1 MVLQTYSDKQKEEKE
16 VTKQDHQKWSVRLAA
31 NREIGSCVPMLMAVS
46 CLSPVRIQ
54 IFMSA
59 LDRLEMVSGTP
70 YRTTRHINTLKQ
82 NWKVQYRYKVKFSSM
97 HKTKMYDTYNH
108 EVRTIMFFS
117 RLWLAI
123 SACSYL
129 LKFILNGCS
138 TKKSEI
144 LKERSVYFTF
154 TNIMYHYWPFL
165 YKWFHTWKY
174 ISSYQ
179 IFFLVNCLS
188 I

>member
-1 MVLQTYSDKQKEEKE
+1 
-16 VTKQDHQKWSVRLAA
+16 
-31 NREIGSCVPMLMAVS
+31 MLMAVS

-82 NWKVQYRYKVKFSSM
+82 NWKVQYRYKVKFNSM

-138 TKKSEI
+138 TKKSKI

-165 YKWFHTWKY
+165 YNDFTHESTSHLIKFFSLSTA
-174 ISSYQ
+174 YQ
-179 IFFLVNCLS
+179 FNHLFYMRNMNLLLS
-188 I
+188 GCH

>member
-16 VTKQDHQKWSVRLAA
+16 VTKQDHQKWSVRLAT

-82 NWKVQYRYKVKFSSM
+82 NWKIQYRYKVKFNSM
-97 HKTKMYDTYNH
+97 HKTKMYDTYNSWGPNYNVFFQTVIGH
-108 EVRTIMFFS
+108 FSLFLPPEVYPQ
-117 RLWLAI
+117 WL
-123 SACSYL
+123 
-129 LKFILNGCS
+129 
-138 TKKSEI
+138 
-144 LKERSVYFTF
+144 
-154 TNIMYHYWPFL
+154 
-165 YKWFHTWKY
+165 
-174 ISSYQ
+174 
-179 IFFLVNCLS
+179 
-188 I
+188 